1 MQLRKFTPA
10 DRADF
15 LEMCVDF
22 YSGGAV
28 LKPIPAAQMEQTF
41 DKAAAGS
48 PYVMGFI
55 MEQEGRSAGYGLI
68 YPFYSNEAGGLCLML
83 EEIYVKPAFR
93 GLGLGTQYLSNIA
106 AAVGP
111 DVIGLKLEIC
121 PANARAKKLYES
133 MGFSLLGYE
142 SMIKAL

>member
-1 MQLRKFTPA
+1 MQLRKFISS

-15 LEMCVDF
+15 LEMCRDF
-22 YSGGAV
+22 YSTGAA
-28 LKPIPAAQMEQTF
+28 LKPIPVTQMEHTF
-41 DKAAAGS
+41 ESAVEGS

-55 MEQEGRSAGYGLI
+55 LEENGQSAGYGLI

-83 EEIYVKPAFR
+83 EEIYVKPSFR
-93 GLGLGTQYLSNIA
+93 GLGLGTQYLESIA
-106 AAVGP
+106 SAVSP
-111 DVIGLKLEIC
+111 EVVGLKLEIC
-121 PANARAKKLYES
+121 PTNNRARKLYES